1 MTEEKNK
8 KPRAKRRRPQ
18 RKNPLIREYLA
29 DSANPDA
36 NIIREFLRSE
46 KGDSLQEVL
55 TNTFISSDPSLAGK
69 DFYEILEIVTK
80 KTTAQLWDKLTD
92 IIIADY
98 NIDGVPE
105 DILRGEIVLADPR
118 PKNTKYKSP
127 VVELDSLFL

>member
-18 RKNPLIREYLA
+18 RKNPLIKEYLA